1 MRRGQL
7 FRVAALI
14 ACVASL
20 GLVGTAS
27 AASDYTAAQG
37 VNNPFET
44 TDGSFCKKHATPAGR
59 RNSSSP
65 GVTPNQIVV
74 ADQSLDVD
82 ALRRLAG
89 VDQMNFN
96 QAFRTYWEEINK
108 ECGGINGRKILFKSA
123 LYNVLAPDLAG
134 HLQALCLRIT
144 EDFKALVVGGTGFPQ
159 NQRCISVNHKT
170 ISFPA
175 AETPSSDFRDAKGRI
190 LSRYPASD
198 QIAEAFIKYGRDAGI
213 FRGKKVGVLSA
224 NLATRPTIVAET
236 RKDYV
241 DELKAAGVD
250 DVELEV
256 LPCTGAVCTQGVG
269 PAIRRLKD
277 KGVNFLIMTH
287 YVNVASVGT
296 VFREMAT
303 QNFRAATWGPGIDAL
318 HSDSN
323 QSGIVRASGSDGA
336 AFMDR
341 TGWFSTEF
349 ILRNG
354 WRLGRVK
361 ETAFGKMCTKTLADR
376 ANQRQY
382 QFNATDI
389 NNARWTGTVGI
400 CMQVRR
406 TAAAIWSLG
415 ANVTVERLAAA
426 LKNQKLSDL
435 FDTSPQ
441 LRDKQWFSINDSR
454 PTGVFPLK
462 FNYPCPLPT
471 PGPATGGCMLA
482 VDRPPRA
489 RIIKY

>member
-1 MRRGQL
+1 MRRGHI
-7 FRVAALI
+7 FRIAALV

-20 GLVGTAS
+20 GLVGTAT
-27 AASDYTAAQG
+27 AAADYTAAQG

-44 TDGSFCKKHATPAGR
+44 TDGTFCRRHSPPAGR
-59 RNSSSP
+59 RNSSNP

-74 ADQSLDVD
+74 ADQSLDVA
-82 ALRRLAG
+82 ALKRLAG
-89 VDQMNFN
+89 VDQMDFN
-96 QAFRTYWEEINK
+96 QAFRTYWEEINNR
-108 ECGGINGRKILFKSA
+108 CGGINGRKIVFKSA

-144 EDFKALVVGGTGFPQ
+144 EDFKALLVGGTGFPQ

-190 LSRYPASD
+190 VSRYPGSD

-213 FRGKKVGVLSA
+213 FRNKKVGVLSA
-224 NLATRPTIVAET
+224 NLATRPTVVAET
-236 RKDYV
+236 RRDYIA
-241 DELKAAGVD
+241 ELERAGVKD
-250 DVELEV
+250 PELEV

-269 PAIRRLKD
+269 PAIRRLKE
-277 KGVNFLIMTH
+277 KGVNLLVMTH

-296 VFREMAT
+296 VFREMAN
-303 QNFRAATWGPGIDAL
+303 QNFRAPTWGPGIDAL

-323 QSGIVRASGSDGA
+323 QSGIVRAAGTDAA

-341 TGWFSTEF
+341 VGWYSTEF

-361 ETAFGKMCTKTLADR
+361 ETPFGKMCTKTLAER
-376 ANQRQY
+376 LKQRQY
-382 QFNATDI
+382 QFTEADI

-415 ANVTVERLAAA
+415 NNVTTERLATA
-426 LKNQKLSDL
+426 LKNQKLSDT

-454 PTGVFPLK
+454 PTGLFPLK

-471 PGPATGGCMLA
+471 RGPATGGCMLA

-489 RIIKY
+489 RTVRY